1 MKKALITGITGQ
13 DGSYLAEL
21 LLAKGYEVHG
31 IIRRASTF
39 NTERIEH
46 LYQDPHEKNQRLFL
60 HYGDLTDGSRLVTLL
75 SKIQPDEVYNL
86 AAQSHVRVSFDEP
99 EYTGDTTGLG
109 TVRLLEAIRLTEI
122 PARFYQASSSEM
134 FGAASP
140 PQNEKTE
147 FHPRSPYGVS
157 KLYSHWIARNYRESY
172 GLYAASGILFNHES
186 ERRPLHFVTQK
197 IAYGAAC
204 AALGINESPDLNER
218 GHPIVADGRL
228 SLGNLDI
235 ARDWGHAIDFVRA
248 MWLIV
253 QQERPD
259 DFVVGTG
266 ELHTL
271 RQLCQ
276 AAYGRVDLNWQ
287 DHVVSD
293 PALVRPL
300 ETGQTLAD
308 ASKARNVLN
317 WKPTVS
323 FEQMVS
329 KMVDAQIAR
338 LESRLRGLGIT
349 VPLNIMQSNGGVLPA
364 RVAARKPISTTPRS
378 RPAARTS

>member
-1 MKKALITGITGQ
+1 MKRALITGITGQ
-13 DGSYLAEL
+13 DGSFLAEFL
-21 LLAKGYEVHG
+21 LERGYEVFG
-31 IIRRASTF
+31 LARRKSWFRPNNAS
-39 NTERIEH
+39 H
-46 LYQDPHEKNQRLFL
+46 LADRVKVLFGDMSEGTDISSTLQDAE
-60 HYGDLTDGSRLVTLL
+60 
-75 SKIQPDEVYNL
+75 PDEIYNL
-86 AAQSHVRVSFDEP
+86 ASQSRPSESWVRAP
-99 EYTGDTTGLG
+99 ETLMINGMG
-109 TVRLLEAIRLTEI
+109 AIRMFEAMRHCC
-122 PARFYQASSSEM
+122 PKARIYHASSSEM
-134 FGAASP
+134 FGQAKCI
-140 PQNEKTE
+140 PQNEETP
-147 FHPRSPYGVS
+147 FNPANPYAAAKVFA
-157 KLYSHWIARNYRESY
+157 HQMVRIYRESY
-172 GLYAASGILFNHES
+172 GLFISSGILFNHES

-204 AALGINESPDLNER
+204 AALGIKESPDLNER

-259 DFVVGTG
+259 HFVVGTG

-308 ASKARNVLN
+308 ASKARKMLN
-317 WKPTVS
+317 WEPTVS
-323 FEQMVS
+323 FEEMVS
-329 KMVDAQIAR
+329 KMVDARIAR
-338 LESRLRGLGIT
+338 LESTLG
-349 VPLNIMQSNGGVLPA
+349 G
-364 RVAARKPISTTPRS
+364 RE
-378 RPAARTS
+378 